1 MEDIENKSLKT
12 LEAVFFIY
20 GKFLGLEELVNLLN
34 LNPIEIKELILKLKK
49 KYSSQDSA
57 LDILEKGGKWKMD
70 IKEEYYELSNRI
82 AGGASEFSST
92 EKETLAII
100 AFKQPVKQSVI
111 INIRGNKSYE
121 HIRRFLELNLLERK
135 KMGRTWE
142 LSLSQKFYDYFNL
155 SKGEK
160 VFKGEKR

>member
-1 MEDIENKSLKT
+1 MEDVENKSLKT

-49 KYSSQDSA
+49 KYLSQDSA
-57 LDILEKGGKWKMD
+57 LDIVEKGGKWKMD
-70 IKEEYYELSNRI
+70 IKQEYYKLSNRI
-82 AGGASEFSST
+82 AGGASEFSSA

-121 HIRRFLELNLLERK
+121 HIKRFLELNLLKRK

-142 LSLSQKFYDYFNL
+142 LSLSQNFYDYFNL
-155 SKGEK
+155 SKGQE
-160 VFKGEKR
+160 VFKEGTK